1 MRPVRSRQLKHASLG
16 EDSLDHIP
24 DPGVCRCV
32 PMSFVSLKS
41 DRGAGLVE
49 YALVVML
56 ISIVG
61 LTAVG
66 FVGEETSESFEA
78 VGSSFS
84 ARR

>member
-1 MRPVRSRQLKHASLG
+1 
-16 EDSLDHIP
+16 
-24 DPGVCRCV
+24 
-32 PMSFVSLKS
+32 MSFVSLKS

-84 ARR
+84 AQR